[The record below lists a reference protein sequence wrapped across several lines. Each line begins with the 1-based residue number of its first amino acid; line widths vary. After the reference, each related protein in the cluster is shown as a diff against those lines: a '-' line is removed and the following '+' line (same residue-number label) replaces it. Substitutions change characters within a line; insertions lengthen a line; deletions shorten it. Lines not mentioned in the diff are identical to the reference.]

1 MTGPLHGLRLFDLTR
16 ILAGPTCTQILGDL
30 GCEVIK
36 VERPVSGDDTRKFGP
51 PFLKNEAGD
60 ETSES
65 GYFLGVNRNKRSI
78 TLDLTKPEGQDLARR
93 LIAKSDI
100 LAENFKTG
108 GLAKYGLA
116 YDQLKPANPGL
127 VYCSIT
133 GFGQSG
139 PYAERPGYD
148 VLIQAMS
155 GLMSITGEPDGEPQ
169 KSGVPISDLMAG
181 MYAAVGVCAALRHR
195 EITGEGQHIDIGML
209 DTSVATLS
217 MQGLNYLTSGVA
229 PPRYGN
235 AHPNIVPYQVFATA
249 DGHIILA
256 IANDGQFDRFCAFAG
271 ADELS
276 KDARF
281 CTNVERVRN
290 RQALVPL
297 LVEIIAAKPS
307 RHWLE
312 GLEACNVSCGPI
324 NTIDQVFDDPQVR
337 ARGMEITMDHPATEA
352 PVRLI
357 GSPLKMSATPPSYDH
372 PPPLLGEHTDAV
384 LGELLGM
391 GGDDV
396 AGLRERGVI

>member
-1 MTGPLHGLRLFDLTR
+1 MTGPLNGLRVFDLTR

-30 GCEVIK
+30 GAEIIK
-36 VERPVSGDDTRKFGP
+36 VERPDTGDDTRRFGP
-51 PFLKNEAGD
+51 PFLKDETGR

-93 LIAKSDI
+93 MIAKCDI

-108 GLAKYGLA
+108 GLAKYGLT
-116 YDQLKPANPGL
+116 YDQLKDANPAL

-148 VLIQAMS
+148 ILIQAMS
-155 GLMSITGEPDGEPQ
+155 GLMSITGEPDGEPM

-181 MYAAVGVCAALRHR
+181 MYASVGICAALRHR
-195 EITGEGQHIDIGML
+195 EITGEGQLVDISML
-209 DTSVATLS
+209 DASVATLS
-217 MQGLNYLTSGVA
+217 MQGSNYLTTGVA

-256 IANDGQFDRFCAFAG
+256 IANDGQFDRFCEFAG
-271 ADELS
+271 AADLCKDE
-276 KDARF
+276 RF
-281 CTNVERVRN
+281 HSNVKRVHN
-290 RQALVPL
+290 REALIPK

-307 RHWLE
+307 NHWLE
-312 GLEACNVSCGPI
+312 GLQENNVSCGPI
-324 NTIDQVFDDPQVR
+324 NTIDQVFDDPQVQ
-337 ARGMEITMDHPATEA
+337 ARNMEIAMDHPITKN

-357 GSPLKMSATPPSYDH
+357 GSPLKMSATPTSYDH
-372 PPPLLGEHTDAV
+372 APPLLGEHTAAV
-384 LGELLGM
+384 LGELLAMDEG
-391 GGDDV
+391 DV